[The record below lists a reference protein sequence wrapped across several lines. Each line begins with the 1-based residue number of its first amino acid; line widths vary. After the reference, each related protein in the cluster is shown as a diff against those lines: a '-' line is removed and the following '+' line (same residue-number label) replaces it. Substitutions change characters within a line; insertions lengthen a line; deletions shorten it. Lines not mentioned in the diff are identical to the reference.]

1 MLNIT
6 EYKSCEKVFRYF
18 EKISEIPR
26 ISGNTEKIAD
36 FLVEFAKAHRLFHI
50 RDERDNVI
58 IKKPATEGYENHP
71 TVIIQGHTDM
81 VADKA
86 PDCRLNLDKD
96 GLEIFRDG
104 DFIKARGTTLGA
116 DDGIAVAY
124 ALAIL
129 DSSDIAHPEI
139 EALFT
144 SDEETGLVGAE
155 ALDTS
160 SLRGR
165 LMINI
170 DSDAEGIFT
179 VGCAGGV
186 RIDSTLCFSK
196 CKAEGEFYK
205 VCVNGLTGGHSGTE
219 INKGRIN
226 AIKVLAELLKE
237 GQGVQ
242 IADIKGG
249 NADNAIPRY
258 AEAKVSLD
266 SIEAIRDIV
275 IPTLVGKYRAAEPSI
290 TVSIE
295 ELKEKEFCFSAAD
308 SLEILK
314 FIDKTPTGVYKMSD
328 ELPGLPETS
337 SNIGIIKTDGGRVTL
352 SLSLRSAKNSEKAKL
367 SAEVHRICNAFSA
380 EVKEYGEYPA
390 WEYKK
395 ESWLCD
401 IMRRVYR
408 NMYENNPKI
417 ITIHAG
423 LECGIFAEKLEGLD
437 CVSIGPDN
445 FDIHT
450 TSERLSIS
458 STARVFEYLKAVL
471 KNI

>member
-6 EYKSCEKVFRYF
+6 EYKSCEKVFQYF

-50 RDERDNVI
+50 RDKWDNVI
-58 IKKPATEGYENHP
+58 IKKPATVGYENHP

-116 DDGIAVAY
+116 DDGIALAY

-160 SLRGR
+160 SLCGQ

-186 RIDSTLCFSK
+186 RIDSTLRFPK
-196 CKAEGEFYK
+196 CEAQCKFYK
-205 VCVNGLTGGHSGTE
+205 VCVSGLTGGHSGTE
-219 INKGRIN
+219 INKSRMN

-237 GQGVQ
+237 AQGVR
-242 IADIKGG
+242 IGDIKGG

-258 AEAKVSLD
+258 AEARVSLE
-266 SIEAIRDIV
+266 SIEAIRDSIIPSIV
-275 IPTLVGKYRAAEPSI
+275 CKYRAAEPSI
-290 TVSIE
+290 AVSIE
-295 ELKEKEFCFSAAD
+295 ELSAKTPFFSAKD
-308 SLEILK
+308 SLEILN
-314 FIDKTPTGVYKMSD
+314 FIDKMPTGVYKMSD
-328 ELPGLPETS
+328 ELPDLPETS
-337 SNIGIIKTDGGRVTL
+337 SNIGIINTDGGRVTL
-352 SLSLRSAKNSEKAKL
+352 SLSVRSAKNSEKAKL
-367 SAEVHRICNAFSA
+367 SAEVHRICDVFSA
-380 EVKEYGEYPA
+380 EVKEYGDYPA

-408 NMYENNPKI
+408 SMYKKDPKI

-423 LECGIFAEKLEGLD
+423 LECGIFAEKIDSLE

-450 TSERLSIS
+450 TDERLSIPS
-458 STARVFEYLKAVL
+458 AVRVFEYLKAVL